1 MADSV
6 VSEVKTLK
14 ELEKEIT
21 CSVCQEYYAEPKVLP
36 CLHYYCKEC
45 VHRLALRTASNK
57 PFSCPECRKET
68 TLPEGGVEELKTAFF
83 INRLKSNFSALE
95 RVYSKIKIFCEGCN
109 SKSKAEAFCRHCA
122 IFICRECAA
131 SHEFAS
137 MNSLHEI
144 VSLEDLKQGQAKQVL
159 MGKEKVTKCAI
170 HREAQDIYCFD
181 CNIVI
186 CCHCTVKVHKE
197 HHFEFIE
204 DSSPEMKKTLLQKMN
219 YLKTTIKQ
227 STTALL
233 SIQSNKCEVQTQGKT
248 LANSIQTSF
257 NDLHD
262 ILERQKT
269 KLLQEASNRVQR
281 KMEKLLAQEKKL
293 SQSIAD
299 AHTIMQYTEKFVSS
313 SSDKKVMSMHAEIS
327 RQLQKEIEEHSKS
340 RKGMKPTE
348 EADLEVEVSCREA
361 LLQLCQT
368 KTKITQLALDPL
380 LCTVSGEGIKRAEVH
395 QTAEVTLTT
404 RLSNNKT
411 TRRSTEVVS
420 ELKSLYNGSVI
431 KCNVDQSGPGEYRIQ
446 YTPTVRGRHELTVSV
461 DGQQVT
467 GSPFP
472 VFVSIS
478 PTQLKKPVKVWQSIK
493 PCGITT
499 DSDNNLIVTESN
511 RNIVKLSIAEEK
523 TYFYYPERKLVELVS
538 IASDNDSNTIYGADY
553 KSNRIVKFNTNGGNV
568 QVYEVQQLKGPGYY
582 VVAVVGDEVMLCER
596 HNVGTVMVYDRELRY
611 VRRIQHGHLGKFI
624 GLAGDQCGNLYVP
637 DFDDNCV
644 HVFRSCDGVL
654 LYNLQCDTNG
664 VRKLTLPYGVCVS
677 GCYVYVTNRAAH
689 SISVFTT
696 EGNYVTSFGQHGQ
709 KDGDFDN
716 PRCVCTDQDG
726 FIYVADWHNNRVQCL

>member
-68 TLPEGGVEELKTAFF
+68 TLPEGGVEELRTAFF

-95 RVYSKIKIFCEGCN
+95 RVHGKIEVRCEGCN
-109 SKSKAEAFCRHCA
+109 SGSKAEAFCRHCA
-122 IFICRECAA
+122 VFICKDCVLSHKKLKVFS
-131 SHEFAS
+131 SHEVA
-137 MNSLHEI
+137 
-144 VSLEDLKQGQAKQVL
+144 SLEDLKQGRAKQIAVA
-159 MGKEKVTKCAI
+159 EPATKKCSI
-170 HREAQDIYCFD
+170 HEEPLLIYCYD
-181 CNIVI
+181 CDSLI
-186 CCHCTVKVHKE
+186 CRDCTVIDHRDHKFQFSKVAA
-197 HHFEFIE
+197 
-204 DSSPEMKKTLLQKMN
+204 PEMKKCLLEDLVPFKEVST
-219 YLKTTIKQ
+219 KFSTAADVIATT
-227 STTALL
+227 
-233 SIQSNKCEVQTQGKT
+233 KCEVEAQRKCLVDTIE
-248 LANSIQTSF
+248 ASF
-257 NDLHD
+257 ERLHH
-262 ILERQKT
+262 ILEERK
-269 KLLQEASNRVQR
+269 KELVQEAVNKVDE
-281 KMEKLLAQEKKL
+281 KVEKLSAQEKKIL
-293 SQSIAD
+293 TANAEVQSIVE
-299 AHTIMQYTEKFVSS
+299 YTERFVGHC
-313 SSDKKVMSMHAEIS
+313 SDNEVMSMHTDIR
-327 RQLQKEIEEHSKS
+327 RQIKREIEEHSKS
-340 RKGMKPTE
+340 ETSLEPVE
-348 EADLEVEVSCREA
+348 EADVGVEVRCEEE
-361 LLQLCQT
+361 LQQLCQT
-368 KTKITQLALDPL
+368 KAKIILGVDPAQ
-380 LCTVSGEGIKRAEVH
+380 CTVSGEGAESAEVH

-420 ELKSLYNGSVI
+420 ELKSLYNGSVM